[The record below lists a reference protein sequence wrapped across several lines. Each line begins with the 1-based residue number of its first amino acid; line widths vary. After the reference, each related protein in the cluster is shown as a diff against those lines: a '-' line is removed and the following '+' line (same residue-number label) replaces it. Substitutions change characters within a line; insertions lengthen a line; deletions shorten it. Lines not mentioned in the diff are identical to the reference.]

1 MNLTRDSDSAFLNKP
16 LKNSNKDKCF
26 WGSHLFKTPREKRL
40 HICATHSTFSHGS
53 QSNHWITHEIS
64 LATTTF
70 LYTDVTNWNSLPV
83 HLKML
88 EFLSLFRC
96 NTFYRVTDL
105 KLSWWLALAILS
117 FQVWIS
123 SSSKC
128 NTIYRVTDFILSW
141 WFALAILCFKVWI

>member
-88 EFLSLFRC
+88 EFHSLFKVKLYFLLHYWFYTYLTQPC
-96 NTFYRVTDL
+96 FVIKCPIYEYNTVQWNIIQHKTIQYN
-105 KLSWWLALAILS
+105 AI
-117 FQVWIS
+117 
-123 SSSKC
+123 KY
-128 NTIYRVTDFILSW
+128 NMILYQ
-141 WFALAILCFKVWI
+141 